1 MVTWMMLMIGFATVR
16 EAGLKYP
23 STLNRAGPHFFVP
36 ELT

>member
-16 EAGLKYP
+16 EAGLKISEHLEP
-23 STLNRAGPHFFVP
+23 GWPEFLVP